1 MIIQRIRVRNFKLL
15 KDIDIQLSI
24 DPAKPL
30 TVIRAE
36 NGSGKT
42 SIHYAIIWGLYGMDA
57 LKSITSPADIR
68 LSSKAAPAGSPVFI
82 EVILDFHI
90 TDEAGTAYYRLTR
103 HVQETPQVTGSAERG
118 REVVKLSKLT
128 AAGDKELDQPESWLE
143 QWLPKRLVDI
153 FFTNGDDVQKF
164 ITGKQE
170 ARVRQEKVHLAIESL
185 LGIRQ
190 LRTAVVDIEAVQS
203 GLDRKAAR
211 DAGGK
216 LEKVTGEL
224 EKLELALKEI
234 DDEYEKLTVRLGNI
248 ERDQI
253 RKARELEAIRGIGD
267 LDAINQEIQ
276 GLEEDLAALEGY
288 QQKNLA
294 AMNALLRSEA
304 LSWTLAG
311 APLKRALTR
320 LDELK
325 DLRLIP
331 KTSTQILED
340 RLELGICICGEGL
353 EPGSTHR
360 NEVAKLLAEQQDR
373 DAIAERLTELRYGAR
388 ALRSVHQ
395 QDFAEARSDTLG
407 DFAKLAEAVRSK
419 TTALQTAKERRA
431 LIDDVRVREL
441 TEELAEL
448 DRKKGDVKFK
458 LGNLDTRRG
467 TVQYDC
473 DQKSEE
479 KRSAERNASIS
490 RDLAVRRDVGLDLL
504 NLARAVQGQ
513 LEGPYVERVSKRLDR
528 MFKDIIGADNGAS
541 TGVITAT
548 SITSN
553 FDIVVSSQ
561 HGNSLDPDFEV
572 NGASQRALTLAF
584 VWSLME
590 VAGTVAP
597 RFIDTPLG
605 MVSGTTKE
613 RMVESITRP
622 PAPDETPFQVVLLL
636 TRSEIDGVEDILDER
651 AGAFATLS
659 CSQHYPLDLVH
670 KWAEDEPYSRNCDCS
685 HREQCNVCARRH
697 DNDLGLRFREESVA

>member
-1 MIIQRIRVRNFKLL
+1 MRIQRIRVHNFKLL
-15 KDIDIQLSI
+15 KDVDIQLSI

-42 SIHYAIIWGLYGMDA
+42 SLHYAIIWGLYGMDA
-57 LKSITSPADIR
+57 LKSVASPTDIR
-68 LSSKAAPAGSPVFI
+68 LSSKATPAGSPVFI
-82 EVILDFHI
+82 EVVLDFHI
-90 TDEAGTAYYRLTR
+90 TDEAGTVHYRLTR
-103 HVQETPQVTGSAERG
+103 HVQETPQVAGSVERG

-128 AAGDKELDQPESWLE
+128 ASGDEDLDQPESWLQ

-190 LRTAVVDIEAVQS
+190 LRTAVLDIEAVQAV
-203 GLDRKAAR
+203 LDRKAAR

-234 DDEYEKLTVRLGNI
+234 DEDYEKHAVRLANI
-248 ERDQI
+248 ERDQA
-253 RKARELEAIRGIGD
+253 RKARELESIRGIGD

-276 GLEEDLAALEGY
+276 GLNEDLASVEGY
-288 QQKNLA
+288 QQRNLDR
-294 AMNALLRSEA
+294 MKGLLRSEA

-311 APLKRALTR
+311 APLRQALTR

-325 DLRLIP
+325 DLRKIP

-340 RLELGICICGEGL
+340 RLELGICICGERL
-353 EPGSTHR
+353 DPGSTHR
-360 NEVAKLLAEQQDR
+360 DEVSKLLAEQQDR

-388 ALRSVHQ
+388 ALRSLNR
-395 QDFAEARSDTLG
+395 QDFAEVRAEVLG
-407 DFAKLAEAVRSK
+407 DYAKLAESVRSK
-419 TTALQTAKERRA
+419 TTALHAVKERRS
-431 LIDDVRVREL
+431 LIDDARVREL
-441 TEELAEL
+441 TEELTEL
-448 DRKKGDVKFK
+448 DRKKSDVNFK

-467 TVQYDC
+467 TAQYDC
-473 DQKSEE
+473 DQKREE
-479 KRSAERNASIS
+479 KRNAERNAGIS
-490 RDLAVRRDVGLDLL
+490 RDLAIRRDVGLDLL
-504 NLARAVQGQ
+504 SLARAVQGQ
-513 LEGPYVERVSKRLDR
+513 LEGPYVERVSKRLDG
-528 MFKDIIGADNGAS
+528 MFKEIVGADNGDT
-541 TGVITAT
+541 TGVITST

-613 RMVESITRP
+613 RMVEAITRP
-622 PAPDETPFQVVLLL
+622 PAPDETPYQVVLLL
-636 TRSEIDGVEDILDER
+636 TRSEIAGVEDILDER
-651 AGAFATLS
+651 AGAFGTLS
-659 CSQHYPLDLVH
+659 CSQHYPLDLVN
-670 KWAEDEPYSRNCDCS
+670 KWAEDEPYSRNCGCS
-685 HREQCNVCARRH
+685 HREQCSICARRH

>member
-1 MIIQRIRVRNFKLL
+1 MKIQRIRVHNFKLL

-42 SIHYAIIWGLYGMDA
+42 SLHYAIIWGLYGMDA
-57 LKSITSPADIR
+57 LKSIASPADIR
-68 LSSKAAPAGSPVFI
+68 LSSKAAPSGSPVFI
-82 EVILDFHI
+82 EVVLDFQI
-90 TDEAGTAYYRLTR
+90 TDEAGTERYQLTR
-103 HVQETPQVTGSAERG
+103 HVQETPQVAGSVVRG
-118 REVVKLSKLT
+118 REGVKLSKLT

-190 LRTAVVDIEAVQS
+190 LRTAVVDIETVQS

-224 EKLELALKEI
+224 ERLELALKEI
-234 DDEYEKLTVRLGNI
+234 DEEYEKHTVRLGNI
-248 ERDQI
+248 EKNHI
-253 RKARELEAIRGIGD
+253 RKTRDLEAIRGIGD

-276 GLEEDLAALEGY
+276 SLKGDLASIEGY
-288 QQKNLA
+288 QKKNLA
-294 AMNALLRSEA
+294 TMTGLLRSEA
-304 LSWTLAG
+304 LSWTLSG
-311 APLKRALTR
+311 TPLMTGLAR

-325 DLRLIP
+325 DLRKIP

-340 RLELGICICGEGL
+340 RLELGICICGENL
-353 EPGSTHR
+353 DPGSPHR
-360 NEVAKLLAEQQDR
+360 DEVAKLLAEQQDR
-373 DAIAERLTELRYGAR
+373 DAIAERLTDLRYRAR
-388 ALRSVHQ
+388 ALRSVNQ
-395 QDFAEARSDTLG
+395 QDFAGARADALG
-407 DFAKLAEAVRSK
+407 EFAKLADSVRSK
-419 TTALQTAKERRA
+419 TTALQAAKERRA
-431 LIDDVRVREL
+431 LIDDTRVREL
-441 TEELAEL
+441 AEELTEL
-448 DRKKGDVKFK
+448 DRKKGDVNFK
-458 LGNLDTRRG
+458 LGNLDARRL

-473 DQKSEE
+473 DKKREE
-479 KRSAERNASIS
+479 KRNAERNADIS
-490 RDLAVRRDVGLDLL
+490 RDLAIRRDVGLDLL
-504 NLARAVQGQ
+504 NLAKAVQNQ
-513 LEGPYVERVSKRLDR
+513 LEGPYVQRVSERLDR
-528 MFKDIIGADNGAS
+528 MFKDIIGADNS
-541 TGVITAT
+541 DTTGVITST
-548 SITSN
+548 SISSS

-613 RMVESITRP
+613 RMVEAITRP
-622 PAPDETPFQVVLLL
+622 PAPGETPYQVVLLL
-636 TRSEIDGVEDILDER
+636 TRSEIAGVEDILDER
-651 AGAFATLS
+651 AGAFSTLS
-659 CSQHYPLDLVH
+659 SSQHHPLDLVH
-670 KWAEDEPYSRNCDCS
+670 KWGGLEPYSRNCGCS